1 MHSLPTTDAAL
12 GRPDGHIDATSATQY
27 QHVLIVEDEATLRRV
42 VARNLTGRGLSVS
55 EAESA
60 AAAVGVVAQ
69 ERPDLILLDINLPDR
84 TGWDV
89 LRELR
94 RQDIEIP
101 TIVISA
107 VRANPSRLAEFH
119 PLAYLPKPFPIEA
132 LLRLVFPP
140 PLDRSPSEVSQSTDS

>member
-1 MHSLPTTDAAL
+1 MNAPVQSPLREVRTA
-12 GRPDGHIDATSATQY
+12 SAY
-27 QHVLIVEDEATLRRV
+27 RHVLIVEDEAPLRRI
-42 VARNLTGRGLSVS
+42 VARNLTGRGLLVS
-55 EAESA
+55 EADNAE
-60 AAAVGVVAQ
+60 AAVRAVAQ

-94 RQDIEIP
+94 RRETEVP

-119 PLAYLPKPFPIEA
+119 PVAYLPKPFPIEA
-132 LLRLVFPP
+132 LLRLVFTVSDGRPGEHAEEAG
-140 PLDRSPSEVSQSTDS
+140 DR